1 MSTVVDAP
9 FDAYLDTPN
18 KSIRQNVP
26 RKGVVLHHAAMTS
39 LSGLESLAM
48 GGKQVSATAIAK
60 DRISKRLMSDEFRA
74 WSLSSA
80 WGDSS
85 FRSVETCNQST
96 DGWTISDESHWELA
110 YLVAFWALVDGFWP
124 HRDGD
129 AKTWTV
135 IGHRE
140 AYTIWDI
147 SYGTACPGG
156 MLLDLVTYRAQQLIL
171 GTALHR
177 EHDMQYYISNSASKD
192 GLIPNSAVYAQG
204 ADGVLRRVIAEE
216 WNLINYWNANGR
228 PTPTWEIPGNQI
240 ADLVRTVGLW
250 EVKGGAG
257 ADQYRPTG
265 RLIYELAQGAVWPSA
280 PQVAGLDKMI
290 ADAVKA
296 AVAANPPKVDSKLIA
311 DAVGSLVFKAETE

>member
-1 MSTVVDAP
+1 MSIDPRIT
-9 FDAYLDTPN
+9 AYRSTPN
-18 KSIRQNVP
+18 KSYRQNVP
-26 RKGVVLHHAAMTS
+26 RKGVGLHHGALTS
-39 LSGLESLAM
+39 FEYLRRLAM
-48 GGKQVSATAIAK
+48 GEKQVSATNIV
-60 DRISKRLMSDEFRA
+60 DDLDNEELMTDEFRA
-74 WSLSSA
+74 WSFSSA
-80 WGDSS
+80 WADSS
-85 FRSVETCNQST
+85 FRTIETCNEST
-96 DGWTISDESHWELA
+96 NGWTISDTSHWTLA
-110 YLVAFWALVDGFWP
+110 RMVAYWALKDGFWP

-129 AKTWTV
+129 PKTWTV
-135 IGHRE
+135 LGHRE
-140 AYTIWDI
+140 VYTIWGE
-147 SYGTACPGG
+147 SYATACPGG
-156 MLLDLVTYRAQQLIL
+156 MDLNLVTYRAQQLLL
-171 GTALHR
+171 GTAVHR
-177 EHDMQYYISNSASKD
+177 ENDMQYYISNSASKD

-265 RLIYELAQGAVWPSA
+265 RLIYELAQGAVWPAA

-290 ADAVKA
+290 ADSVKA